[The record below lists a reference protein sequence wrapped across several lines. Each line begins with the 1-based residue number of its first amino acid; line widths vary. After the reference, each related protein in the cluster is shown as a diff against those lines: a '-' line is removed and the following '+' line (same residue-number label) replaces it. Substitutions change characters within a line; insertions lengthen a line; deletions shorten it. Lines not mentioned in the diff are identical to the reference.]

1 MTLLTYTCSNNR
13 RSAGWRLG
21 RVQGPSQCVLC
32 SVEIKRTHLCS
43 VELILCVLC
52 VWAVLVLYC
61 NELLL
66 SRPSPAMSASL
77 SSSPLSPD
85 SSSLWPPSITCCTAS
100 VAPSDVRLCRPST
113 FIVTI
118 VPKILRQFFLKAYYQ
133 KSQKGKAVAGNS
145 RHESRTCL
153 VVFQEMTNVCFVR
166 FYSAVSCKT
175 HVQYDLTVLFL
186 LN

>member
-52 VWAVLVLYC
+52 VWAVLGLYC

-118 VPKILRQFFLKAYYQ
+118 VPKILRQFFKKLITK
-133 KSQKGKAVAGNS
+133 KVRREKLWLETPDTSHEHVSLFS
-145 RHESRTCL
+145 R
-153 VVFQEMTNVCFVR
+153 
-166 FYSAVSCKT
+166 K
-175 HVQYDLTVLFL
+175 
-186 LN
+186 